1 MSVSREEVIA
11 MLSKM
16 SGNRRARKKLEVIDD
31 ETLLFTSGVK
41 LNSFVVVDFL
51 RVLGKKLD
59 KKFTADDVTLE
70 DLDSVGQIMV
80 FIDKH
85 SK

>member
-16 SGNRRARKKLEVIDD
+16 SGNRRARKKLEAIDD

-70 DLDSVGQIMV
+70 DLDSVGQIMI